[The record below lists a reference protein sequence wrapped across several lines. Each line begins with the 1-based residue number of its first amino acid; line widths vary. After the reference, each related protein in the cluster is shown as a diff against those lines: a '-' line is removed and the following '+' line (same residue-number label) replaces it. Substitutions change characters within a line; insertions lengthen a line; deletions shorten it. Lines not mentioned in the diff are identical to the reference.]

1 MAEITTDKK
10 LVAEFIGTA
19 ALVIGGPGTGA
30 ATGVL
35 FARGKGN
42 PGLNAFDM
50 THLGI
55 ISFAFMLVI
64 LAIIYTFGH
73 ISGAHFNPAVTIA
86 LATFKK
92 FDWKDVPGYVAAQVL
107 GATAG
112 ALAIWGSLGDA
123 GLKGGL
129 GVLSYAKGNA
139 DHAFF
144 AEMIGTFLLVIVI
157 WGTAVDG
164 RATPGW
170 YGLAIPS
177 IVFAVITATAPV
189 TGAALNPARYIG
201 PMLGA
206 TILGADKLPGGK
218 VLWEQVPVYFI
229 ATILGAVIAGA
240 VYTYVG
246 GTKPSY
252 EPTAVDAERV
262 SA

>member
-55 ISFAFMLVI
+55 ISFAFMMVI
-64 LAIIYTFGH
+64 LAIIYSIGH
-73 ISGAHFNPAVTIA
+73 ISGCHINPAMTIA
-86 LATFKK
+86 LAAAKK
-92 FDWKDVPGYVAAQVL
+92 MPAKDVPGYLVAQFL
-107 GATAG
+107 GGTAG
-112 ALAIWGSLGDA
+112 AFAVWGILGKPGLDA
-123 GLKGGL
+123 GLGM
-129 GVLSYAKGNA
+129 LSYAKGNTG
-139 DHAFF
+139 HAFF
-144 AEMIGTFLLVIVI
+144 AELIGTFLLGFVVFS
-157 WGTAVDG
+157 TAVDS

-177 IVFAVITATAPV
+177 IVFAVITVAAPV

-201 PMLGA
+201 PMLA
-206 TILGADKLPGGK
+206 AAALGAKDIK
-218 VLWEQVPVYFI
+218 WEQVPVYFI
-229 ATILGAVIAGA
+229 ATIIGGLIAAGVYMYLGDTPAVAA
-240 VYTYVG
+240 
-246 GTKPSY
+246 PSSR
-252 EPTAVDAERV
+252 ESERV

>member
-1 MAEITTDKK
+1 MAEVTTDRK
-10 LVAEFIGTA
+10 LAAEFIGTA
-19 ALVIGGPGTGA
+19 ALVIGGPGTA
-30 ATGVL
+30 ATTFMLINGQTEG
-35 FARGKGN
+35 A
-42 PGLNAFDM
+42 PTAYTFDM

-64 LAIIYTFGH
+64 LAIIYSIGH
-73 ISGAHFNPAVTIA
+73 ISGCHINPAVTVT
-86 LATFKK
+86 LAATKNM
-92 FDWKDVPGYVAAQVL
+92 DWKDVPGYLVAQFL
-107 GATAG
+107 GAIAG
-112 ALAIWGSLGDA
+112 AFAIWGILGDA
-123 GLKGGL
+123 GLDAGL

-144 AEMIGTFLLVIVI
+144 AELIGTFLLVFVVY
-157 WGTAVDG
+157 GTAVDG

-177 IVFAVITATAPV
+177 VVFAVITVAAPV

-201 PMLGA
+201 PMIGAAALGKEG
-206 TILGADKLPGGK
+206 L
-218 VLWEQVPVYFI
+218 LWEQVPLYFI
-229 ATILGAVIAGA
+229 ATVLGALIAGFT
-240 VYTYVG
+240 YKYVG